1 MTEKSGS
8 RGAVALAIPAF
19 RWYLVARL
27 FGMIGF
33 QMQGVA
39 VGWQV
44 YELTHR
50 PLDLGL
56 VGLAQFL
63 PSLLFTLVAGDV
75 ADRFERRRLLMLCYG
90 VLAGCTAVLA
100 WLARLPSP
108 EVSWIY
114 ATLVVVGIG
123 RAFAGPAAQALVP
136 NLVPSEH
143 FPNAVAWSS
152 SVWHVA
158 VVAGPAIGGA
168 VYAASG
174 SANVYV
180 IAAVLQL
187 VALAAVGTLPIG
199 RILAKRDGE
208 STTALGRL
216 FAGLRF
222 VWEKKV
228 ILGAISLDMVA
239 VLLGGAVAL
248 LPIYAKD
255 ILHTGPVGLG
265 LLRSAPAAGAT
276 VTSLVLTRRPIERRT
291 GLVMFA
297 GVFVFGLATIAFGL
311 STSFAVS
318 LAALVVLGAADMISV
333 FVRSNLVQLATPD
346 GMRGRVSAVNLA
358 FIGVSNELGEFESG
372 ALAAW
377 LGTVP
382 AVVLG
387 GVGSC
392 VVVLAWMALFPAL
405 RRIDRMDAASL
416 QGGGDG
422 HPRQ

>member
-1 MTEKSGS
+1 MTSNGS
-8 RGAVALAIPAF
+8 NLPGVALRSPAF
-19 RWYLVARL
+19 RAYLVARL

-50 PLDLGL
+50 PLDLGY

-63 PSLLFTLVAGDV
+63 PSLLLALVAGDV
-75 ADRFERRRLLMLCYG
+75 ADRFERRKLLMVCYG
-90 VLAGCTAVLA
+90 VLACCTAMLGWIATMAAPQVG
-100 WLARLPSP
+100 
-108 EVSWIY
+108 WIY
-114 ATLVVVGIG
+114 GVLVLVGVG

-136 NLVPSEH
+136 NLVPTAH

-168 VYAASG
+168 VYAAS
-174 SANVYV
+174 SSKTVYA
-180 IAAVLQL
+180 IATALQL
-187 VALAAVGTLPIG
+187 IALVAVGALPIPKVLPPSG
-199 RILAKRDGE
+199 TSSRR
-208 STTALGRL
+208 RL
-216 FAGLRF
+216 LAGLEY
-222 VWEKKV
+222 VWRQKV
-228 ILGAISLDMVA
+228 ILGAISLDMCA

-255 ILHTGPVGLG
+255 VLHAGPTGLG
-265 LLRSAPAAGAT
+265 LLRSAPALGAT
-276 VTSLVLTRRPIERRT
+276 LVSLLLAFRPIERRT

-311 STSFAVS
+311 SRSFGLS
-318 LAALVVLGAADMISV
+318 LAALVLLGAADMISV
-333 FVRSNLVQLATPD
+333 FVRSTVVQLATPD
-346 GMRGRVSAVNLA
+346 EMRGRVAAVNLA

-372 ALAAW
+372 VTASWFGAEL
-377 LGTVP
+377 

-387 GVGSC
+387 GAGSC
-392 VVVLAWMALFPAL
+392 LVVLLWMALFPAL
-405 RRIDRMDAASL
+405 RRIDRMDADSL
-416 QGGGDG
+416 RSD
-422 HPRQ
+422 